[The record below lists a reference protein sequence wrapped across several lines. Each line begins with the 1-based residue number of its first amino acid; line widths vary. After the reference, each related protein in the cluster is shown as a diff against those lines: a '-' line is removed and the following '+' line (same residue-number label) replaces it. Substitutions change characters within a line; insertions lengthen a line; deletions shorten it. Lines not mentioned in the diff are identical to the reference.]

1 MASRFECEVASE
13 RELREWAA
21 AAVREFPRGLVVG
34 LIGPLGAG
42 KTRWVQGAAAALGIA
57 PEVVTSPTFVI
68 SQEYEGARRL
78 RHVDL
83 YRVNDED
90 EFWELGADEWF
101 ADDAVTCI
109 EWADRWIDCLP
120 SDRLEVRLDITGPT
134 RRRITWTGGGP
145 RSDAV
150 VDQLGRRSD
159 PFDVSNEGASSA

>member
-1 MASRFECEVASE
+1 MAF
-13 RELREWAA
+13 
-21 AAVREFPRGLVVG
+21 
-34 LIGPLGAG
+34 
-42 KTRWVQGAAAALGIA
+42 GIA
-57 PEVVTSPTFVI
+57 SEVVTSPTFVI

-120 SDRLEVRLDITGPT
+120 SDRLEVHLEITGPT
-134 RRRITWTGGGP
+134 RRRVTWIAGGP

-150 VDQLGRRSD
+150 VDRLSHLAN
-159 PFDVSNEGASSA
+159 PSDVSSDGASQA